1 MNRHRAVA
9 LVFAVH
15 GGVAG
20 TLATSVPWIQAHYH
34 LGPTTLGLVLFCAPV
49 GSFAAMPAA
58 ARLTHR
64 LGGRRTMRLLI
75 TLLCALLPA
84 PALVPAAAWLFPAY
98 LLLGMAA
105 GAGDVVM
112 NSQAVALQRRLGRSI
127 ISGLHGLW
135 SLGSLAAGG
144 LGILAARQHVDT
156 RTHLLAVAALL
167 LVLTVL
173 AGRGFPADA
182 AEAAATAPRRFALP
196 TRAILVIGIV
206 GFCGTFAEGATS
218 DWAGVYVTRVAA
230 AGPAVAATAY
240 TLFMLSMT
248 ATRLVGDRLVGRVG
262 PVAVV
267 RIGGIVAT
275 FGGVVV
281 VLGRTPALCIAGFAL
296 TGVGIAVIVPLVF
309 SAAGQVRTSPGE
321 AVAGVATITYLSG
334 LVAPAVTGWTAGA
347 LSYPAAFAMITAF
360 AAAMAL
366 PAGALRPRSAERS
379 QVPVATTGAEARDGA
394 ASQTP

>member
-1 MNRHRAVA
+1 MNQHRAVA

-15 GGVAG
+15 GGVSG

-34 LGPTTLGLVLFCAPV
+34 LGPTTLGLVLFCAPI
-49 GSFAAMPAA
+49 GSFAAMPTA
-58 ARLTHR
+58 ARLSHR

-75 TLLCALLPA
+75 SLWCALLPV
-84 PALVPAAAWLFPAY
+84 PALVPGAGWLFPAF

-105 GAGDVVM
+105 GASDVVM
-112 NSQAVALQRRLGRSI
+112 NSQAVALQRRLNRSI

-144 LGILAARQHVDT
+144 LGILAARQHLDA
-156 RTHLLAVAALL
+156 RAHLLGAAALL
-167 LVLTVL
+167 LVLTVF
-173 AGRGFPADA
+173 AGRAFPADA
-182 AEAAATAPRRFALP
+182 AEPGAPAPRRFALP

-218 DWAGVYVTRVAA
+218 DWAGVYVTKVAA

-248 ATRLVGDRLVGRVG
+248 TTRLLGDRLVGLAG

-267 RIGGIVAT
+267 RIGGIVAAC
-275 FGGVVV
+275 GGAVV

-296 TGVGIAVIVPLVF
+296 VGVGIAVIVPLVF
-309 SAAGQVRTSPGE
+309 SAAGQARTSPGE
-321 AVAGVATITYLSG
+321 GVAGVATITYLSG

-347 LSYPAAFAMITAF
+347 VSYPAAFALITAF

-366 PAGALRPRSAERS
+366 LAGALRPRPAERTS
-379 QVPVATTGAEARDGA
+379 VASA
-394 ASQTP
+394 ASTAAAATREMSAS